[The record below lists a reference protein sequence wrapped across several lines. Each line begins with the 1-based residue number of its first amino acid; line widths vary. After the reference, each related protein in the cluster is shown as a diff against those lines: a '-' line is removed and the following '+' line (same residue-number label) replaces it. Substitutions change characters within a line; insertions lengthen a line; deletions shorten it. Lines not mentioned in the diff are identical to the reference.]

1 MVSLLYRPITRNKSI
16 VIDEHSLMPIDHD
29 QAKAFLRSLSP
40 EQIEEGNRRDQ
51 AEHERQ
57 VSEFRKAYAEGRCY
71 LCGEPFDQMRTAHP
85 CTHWLLRRCRFKK
98 KDFLSIAERYDYHNI
113 AAFLRWCANEES
125 MLRNIN
131 DLESEKSDRKIISY
145 TVRWKNIE
153 WTFDCTEND
162 MRGHGT
168 GASSLPHYHFQMRI
182 DGRQFINFNEFH
194 VPLSDRDLFNL
205 SLREEPNIHHSFG
218 AAGSGM
224 QDAVSVD
231 ADLVL
236 EHTAP
241 SVNEDEAT
249 YHFSTVIESLDRPL
263 SGDEL
268 HEIIEE
274 AKRTN
279 KSFAFVAQKRL
290 QGRARM
296 QTVISPADSVPDIAH
311 RTEHKPR

>member
-1 MVSLLYRPITRNKSI
+1 MH
-16 VIDEHSLMPIDHD
+16 IDSDHVKD
-29 QAKAFLRSLSP
+29 FIRSLSP
-40 EQIEEGNRRDQ
+40 EQIAEGNRLDH

-71 LCGEPFDQMRTAHP
+71 LCGEPFDQMRSAQP

-125 MLRNIN
+125 LLRNIN
-131 DLESEKSDRKIISY
+131 DLESESSDRKVISY
-145 TVRWKNIE
+145 TVKWKNID

-168 GASSLPHYHFQMRI
+168 GQSSYPHYHFQMRI

-194 VPLSDRDLFNL
+194 VPLSERDLFNL
-205 SLREEPNIHHSFG
+205 SLRDEPMVNHSFG

-224 QDAVSVD
+224 QEAVSVEP
-231 ADLVL
+231 DLIL
-236 EHTAP
+236 EHTKP
-241 SVNEDEAT
+241 TTNEDEAT
-249 YHFSTVIESLDRPL
+249 YHFSTMIEATDHPL
-263 SGDEL
+263 SGDEI
-268 HEIIEE
+268 HDIVEE

-279 KSFAFVAQKRL
+279 KSFAYVAKQLL
-290 QGRARM
+290 QDRARI
-296 QTVISPADSVPDIAH
+296 QTVISPVDSIPDIAN